1 MPDTLTPQHETSRQ
15 ADLSGL
21 KRQLGEKLM
30 TDRFARG
37 RYATD
42 ASIYQMLPH
51 GVVVPETL
59 DDVRAALDYCREHK
73 IAMLPRGGGT
83 SQCGQTVNHAL
94 VIDNTKHLNR
104 ILSLDVAKMRC
115 VVEPGIVLDDL
126 NRQLKPHGL
135 WFPVDVSTSSRATIG
150 GMAGNNSCGGRSIR
164 YGIMRDN
171 VLSIDAMMSDG
182 SDSHFG
188 KLDENALTGLLAQ
201 NWPQLSK
208 IGTQHKDE
216 ILSSFPQLLRRVGGY
231 NIDALIDD
239 AMAMR
244 PHGKSGDGVN
254 LSHLL
259 VGSEGTLAYSSAIEL
274 KLWPLPAKKIMGICH
289 FPSFYKAMD
298 ATQHLVGLDP
308 VAVELID
315 DTMLTL
321 ARSIPIFAP
330 IVEEAVR
337 GAPAALLVVEFA
349 EDDMDENMRRLKR
362 LHQMMA
368 DLGFAWDKGADKCG
382 GVVDAIDAGMQARV
396 AEMRKSGLN
405 IMMSMKQS
413 AKPVSFVE
421 DCSVPLEHLA
431 DYTQGLTEIFT
442 KYGTKGTWYAHASVG
457 CLHVRPVLDMKH
469 GGDVEKM
476 RAIGEEAFALV
487 SKYGGSHSG
496 EHGDGIVRSEFNE
509 VMFGTK
515 MASLFRQVKQLFD
528 PENLFNP
535 GKIVDAPKMDT
546 RQLFRFAPGYQ
557 IDEFPTQLD
566 WSDWP
571 GAAGGFQGAVE
582 MCNNNGACRKLEG
595 GVMCPSFRATGDEK
609 DSTRGRANSLRLA
622 ISGQLGAEALAS
634 EAMADTMK
642 YCVSC
647 KGCKRECPTGVDMA
661 RMKIEITALQT
672 EKHGLGLHD
681 RLVGYL
687 PDYAP
692 IASHFHRIANSLQ
705 SIWRHLPVISMIVE
719 KISGFSAR
727 RALPKWSNAPFTDDE
742 IDNAPTGKKPVLVFA
757 DTFNRYFE
765 PDNLRAAVK
774 VLKAAGYQ
782 PFMPLCE
789 TQKPV
794 CCGRTYLSV
803 GKIDKARAHAQH
815 LVDMFAPFA
824 KAGIPIIGLE
834 PSCTLALKDELP
846 ALLASDEA
854 RILAGQVMTFEEL
867 LVRDR
872 PGLPVKKTSK
882 KALLHGH
889 CHQKAFDVVGSVETV
904 LCEMAGFEV
913 EQIQS
918 SCCGMAGAFGY
929 GADTYDISL
938 KMAEASLLPAVRAA
952 DKDTVLV
959 ADGVSCRCQIKDGSN
974 RQARHVAAILAD
986 RL

>member
-1 MPDTLTPQHETSRQ
+1 MPDTLAPTQSAVSVP
-15 ADLSGL
+15 DLSGL
-21 KRQLGEKLM
+21 AKHLGDKVM
-30 TDRFARG
+30 TDRFSRG

-51 GVVVPETL
+51 GVLVPETL

-73 IAMLPRGGGT
+73 IAVLPRGGGT

-104 ILSLDVAKMRC
+104 ILSLDVAEQRC

-171 VLSIDAMMSDG
+171 VLSIDAIMSDG

-188 KLDENALTGLLAQ
+188 TLDEAPLTGLLAQ
-201 NWPQLSK
+201 NWPQLSN
-208 IGTQHKDE
+208 IGTEHKDE

-231 NIDALIDD
+231 NIDALIQD

-244 PHGKSGDGVN
+244 PHGKAGDGIN

-289 FPSFYKAMD
+289 FPTFYKAMD
-298 ATQHLVGLDP
+298 AAQHLVGLDP

-315 DTMLTL
+315 DTMLAL

-330 IVEEAVR
+330 IVEESVR
-337 GAPAALLVVEFA
+337 GNPAALLVVEFA
-349 EDDMDENMRRLKR
+349 EDDMDENMRRLER

-368 DLGFAWDKGADKCG
+368 DLGFAWDKDADGCG
-382 GVVDAIDAGMQARV
+382 GVVDAIDPAMQARV

-431 DYTQGLTEIFT
+431 DYTQGLTDIFT

-457 CLHVRPVLDMKH
+457 CLHVRPVLDMKL
-469 GGDVEKM
+469 GSDVEKM

-509 VMFGTK
+509 VMFGAK
-515 MASLFRQVKQLFD
+515 MAALFKEVKQLFD
-528 PENLFNP
+528 PEHIFNP
-535 GKIVDAPKMDT
+535 GKIVDAPKMDA
-546 RQLFRFAPGYQ
+546 RQLFRYAPGYQ

-566 WSDWP
+566 WSGWP
-571 GAAGGFQGAVE
+571 GSAGGLQGAVE

-622 ISGQLGAEALAS
+622 LSGQLGADALAS

-642 YCVSC
+642 LCVSC

-661 RMKIEITALQT
+661 RMKVEVTALHT
-672 EKHGLGLHD
+672 EKHGLSLND

-692 IASHFHRIANSLQ
+692 IASRLHMLANSLQ
-705 SIWRHLPVISMIVE
+705 SIWRHLPVISMIAE
-719 KISGFSAR
+719 KMTGFSAR
-727 RALPKWSNAPFTDDE
+727 RSLPKWSGAPFTDDE
-742 IDNAPTGKKPVLVFA
+742 IDSAPTADRPVLIFA

-782 PFMPLCE
+782 PFIPPANSS
-789 TQKPV
+789 QPV

-815 LVDMFAPFA
+815 LIDMFAPFA
-824 KAGIPIIGLE
+824 RDGIPVVGLE
-834 PSCTLALKDELP
+834 PSCTLALKDEVP
-846 ALLASDEA
+846 ALLATDEA
-854 RILAGQVMTFEEL
+854 RALAEQVMTFEEL
-867 LVRDR
+867 LARDR
-872 PGLPVKKTSK
+872 PDVPLAKTGG

-904 LCEMAGFEV
+904 LSDIAGFEV
-913 EQIQS
+913 EQIQT

-929 GADTYDISL
+929 GADTYDISI
-938 KMAEASLLPAVRAA
+938 KMAEAHLLPAVRAA

-959 ADGVSCRCQIKDGSN
+959 ADGVSCRCQIKDGTDRS
-974 RQARHVAAILAD
+974 ARHVAAILAD